1 MQQSRGRQN
10 HRRPHER
17 LRTGGRLRVSGAE
30 LEAINPR
37 FTLPDFRR
45 NHARYAGRR
54 MFGDAFSRAVTVFLI
69 EAKSLDDGL
78 DLSPEANRAATIVAN
93 RVAAPIEAHV
103 GAIA

>member
-1 MQQSRGRQN
+1 
-10 HRRPHER
+10 
-17 LRTGGRLRVSGAE
+17 
-30 LEAINPR
+30 
-37 FTLPDFRR
+37 
-45 NHARYAGRR
+45 